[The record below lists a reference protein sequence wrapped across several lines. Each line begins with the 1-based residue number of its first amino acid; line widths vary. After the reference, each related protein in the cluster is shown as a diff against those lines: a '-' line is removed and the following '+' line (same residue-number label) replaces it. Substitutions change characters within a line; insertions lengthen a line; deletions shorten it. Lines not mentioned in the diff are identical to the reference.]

1 MKKIATLLF
10 LAFLLS
16 IDCISQ
22 DLDSLNL
29 DSAIAIPF
37 FSQEQK
43 FIGLVAG
50 YNHHRNRLPEI
61 GLSLRTVRFP
71 SRSGCMAF
79 PFTSFLMLSNEFRIS
94 DDPIWGLKLGVGIS
108 GGMSLGLNLIRYTDF
123 EESSVKFRPE
133 VGLGGTNARV
143 VYGYNFHVI
152 NNDFSRINKHNF
164 TLQIMFNL
172 KKVKDEKLD

>member
-1 MKKIATLLF
+1 MKKIVTLLF
-10 LAFLLS
+10 LALLLS
-16 IDCISQ
+16 VNCISQ

-29 DSAIAIPF
+29 DSAIAIPL

-50 YNHHRNRLPEI
+50 YNHHKNRLPEI
-61 GLSLRTVRFP
+61 GLLLHSVTFP
-71 SRSGCMAF
+71 RCGF
-79 PFTSFLMLSNEFRIS
+79 PVSTFWILSNEFRIS
-94 DDPIWGLKLGVGIS
+94 DDPIWGLKLGAGMSSGI
-108 GGMSLGLNLIRYTDF
+108 SLGLNLIRYTDF

-172 KKVKDEKLD
+172 KKVKDEKFD